1 MSSLV
6 GLIVKK
12 INLAGTL
19 LGLLLFIAGCSSVP
33 FKIEPETDFKGVDS
47 TQVPRQFDHQVGQNF
62 EQLQSVVFRF
72 FGKGFTGI
80 GYLSVNSK
88 TEGFALSCMTPT
100 GITLFAI
107 KGEGGDV
114 ESVFLPPQLEKHGE
128 EMTQSLGKDMQR
140 IYLKWTP
147 PPNATVKKHKHYF
160 EYIVKNAA
168 ETVSYRYAGP
178 RHLLVEKCFSKGW
191 WTQCVVRYYEYK
203 EFNGKLYPTGIIL
216 HNKKFH
222 YKMILRLKE
231 IYPPKEKH

>member
-1 MSSLV
+1 MRLF
-6 GLIVKK
+6 VKK
-12 INLAGTL
+12 SDRAGALL
-19 LGLLLFIAGCSSVP
+19 LGLLLLSGGCSTIP
-33 FKIEPETDFKGVDS
+33 FKVEPDADFSGVDS
-47 TQVPRQFDHQVGQNF
+47 GQLPRQFDRQVGQDF

-80 GYLSVNSK
+80 GYLSVDSTTK
-88 TEGFALSCMTPT
+88 SFALSCMTPA
-100 GITLFAI
+100 GITLFSI
-107 KGEGGDV
+107 KGKGGVV

-140 IYLKWTP
+140 IYLNWTLP
-147 PPNATVKKHKHYF
+147 ADATVKKHRHYF
-160 EYIVKNAA
+160 DYEVEEGD
-168 ETVSYRYAGP
+168 ETVRYRYAGP

-203 EFNGKLYPTGIIL
+203 NFDGKLYPTGIIL

-231 IYPPKEKH
+231 IYPPRTEKTL